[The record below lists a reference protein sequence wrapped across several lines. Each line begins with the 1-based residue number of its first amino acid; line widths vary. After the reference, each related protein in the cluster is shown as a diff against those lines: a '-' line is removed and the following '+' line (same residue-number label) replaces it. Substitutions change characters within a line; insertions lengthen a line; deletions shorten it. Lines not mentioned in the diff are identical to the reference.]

1 MAQRNSPPRRLSGQK
16 QNTFFGGAA
25 ILAVGILVV
34 KVIGMFYKIPLT
46 NIIGEQGTADFTN
59 AYNIYTVL
67 LTISTAGLPVAVSK
81 LVSEA
86 KAVGRRNQVRK
97 IFRLSLTV
105 FLALGAV
112 SFLIMFFQAEMLA
125 NMMNDDKAAIGIRA
139 LAPAVICVGCLSAF
153 RGYAQGHGDMA
164 PTAVSQ
170 IIEALCKLV
179 VGLGLAY
186 WLIKSGAGQSAAAAG
201 AITGVTVGT
210 VVAVVYMSLHHVKKN
225 LEQPRLS
232 QDVPGQSGEILK
244 ELLRIA
250 IPITLSSSMVG
261 IVTVIDSALVQGQ
274 VQKVLLEDPSSWT
287 LYAGVADFA
296 PLQDALDAWK
306 QAMGSGAQVTMDALS
321 EQVKA
326 AAAAQNPTALQ
337 TAALAVDEVLQDLS
351 RTLYG
356 NYSGAINIYNLPTS
370 LMAAITASVIPA
382 VSGALARRER
392 KGAARISGS
401 ALRITALLS
410 FPMGMGLFVLGTPII
425 RLLFASLNA
434 ELAGS
439 LLSTLGLTAIFS
451 CVTLVC
457 NSILQAYGF
466 VILPV
471 IVMVL
476 GGVVKIVTNYNLVG
490 MASIGIFGAPTG
502 SVLCFALCLALDLLI
517 IARVIR
523 HRPRFAPIFVKPF
536 IASAMMGAAAWAVY
550 GLLYRVLSHVPE
562 GETERVITWMDN
574 AVATMGAIGVAMVI
588 YVVLVVAL
596 RAVSREDLALM
607 PKGDKIA
614 KLLRL

>member
-81 LVSEA
+81 MVSEA
-86 KAVGRRNQVRK
+86 NALGRQNQVRK

-105 FLALGAV
+105 FLTLGGI
-112 SFLIMFFQAEMLA
+112 SFLVMFFQAEMLA
-125 NMMNDDKAAIGIRA
+125 GMMNDDKAAIGIRA
-139 LAPAVICVGCLSAF
+139 LAPAVVCVGCLSAF

-164 PTAVSQ
+164 PTAISQ

-186 WLIKSGAGQSAAAAG
+186 WLIKSGAGQSNAAAG

-210 VVAVVYMSLHHVKKN
+210 VVAVVYMALHHVKKN
-225 LEQPRLS
+225 LEEPRLS
-232 QDVPGQSGEILK
+232 RDEPEAAGRILK
-244 ELLRIA
+244 ELLQIA

-261 IVTVIDSALVQGQ
+261 IVTVIDSSLVQGQ
-274 VQKVLLEDPSSWT
+274 VQKVLLEDPSSWA

-296 PLQDALDAWK
+296 PLQDAIEAWK
-306 QAMGSGAQVTMDALS
+306 QAMGAGAQVTMSTLT
-321 EQVKA
+321 EQLKA
-326 AAAAQNPTALQ
+326 AAAAQHPTAVQ

-382 VSGALARRER
+382 VSGGLARRDR
-392 KGAARISGS
+392 RGAARISGS

-410 FPMGMGLFVLGTPII
+410 FPMGIGLFVLGTPIV

-457 NSILQAYGF
+457 NSVLQAYGF

-490 MASIGIFGAPTG
+490 TAQIGIYGAPTG
-502 SVLCFALCLALDLLI
+502 SVLCFALCLILDLVI
-517 IARVIR
+517 IARVIP
-523 HRPRFAPIFVKPF
+523 HRPKFGPIFLKPF
-536 IASAMMGAAAWAVY
+536 LASAMMGAAAWAVY
-550 GLLYRVLSHVPE
+550 GLLYRVLSQVPE
-562 GETERVITWMDN
+562 GETERVITWMGN
-574 AVATMGAIGVAMVI
+574 AVATMVAIGVAMVI

-614 KLLRL
+614 KLLRI

>member
-16 QNTFFGGAA
+16 QSTFFGGAA

-34 KVIGMFYKIPLT
+34 KVIGMLYKIPLT

-81 LVSEA
+81 MVSEA
-86 KAVGRRNQVRK
+86 NALNRRNQVRK

-105 FLALGAV
+105 FLTLGAI

-125 NMMNDDKAAIGIRA
+125 GMMNDDKAAIGIRA
-139 LAPAVICVGCLSAF
+139 LAPAVVCVGCLSAF
-153 RGYAQGHGDMA
+153 RGYAQGHGNMA
-164 PTAVSQ
+164 PTAISQ

-186 WLIKSGAGQSAAAAG
+186 WLIKSGAGQSSAAAG

-210 VVAVVYMSLHHVKKN
+210 VVAVVYMTLHHVKKN
-225 LEQPRLS
+225 LEEPRLS
-232 QDVPGQSGEILK
+232 QDESEAAGRILR
-244 ELLRIA
+244 ELLQIA

-261 IVTVIDSALVQGQ
+261 IVTVIDSSLVQGQ
-274 VQKVLLEDPSSWT
+274 VQKVLLEDPGSWA
-287 LYAGVADFA
+287 LYAGVTDFT
-296 PLQDALDAWK
+296 PLQNALEAWK
-306 QAMGSGAQVTMDALS
+306 QAMGSGAQVTMAALT

-326 AAAAQNPTALQ
+326 AAGTQSLTTLQSTAL
-337 TAALAVDEVLQDLS
+337 ALDEVLQDVS

-382 VSGALARRER
+382 VSGGLARRDR
-392 KGAARISGS
+392 RGAARISGS

-410 FPMGMGLFVLGTPII
+410 FPMGIGLFVLGTPIV

-457 NSILQAYGF
+457 NSVLQAYGF

-490 MASIGIFGAPTG
+490 TAQIGIYGAPTG
-502 SVLCFALCLALDLLI
+502 SVLCFALCLILDLAI
-517 IARVIR
+517 IARVIP
-523 HRPRFAPIFVKPF
+523 HRPKFGPIFLKPF

-562 GETERVITWMDN
+562 GETQRVISWMGN
-574 AVATMGAIGVAMVI
+574 AIATMGAIGVAMIV
-588 YVVLVVAL
+588 YVVLVAAL

-614 KLLRL
+614 KLLRI

>member
-16 QNTFFGGAA
+16 RNTFFGGAA

-86 KAVGRRNQVRK
+86 NAVGRRNQVRK

-337 TAALAVDEVLQDLS
+337 TAALALDEVLQDLS

-517 IARVIR
+517 IARAIP

>member
-16 QNTFFGGAA
+16 QSTFFGGAA

-34 KVIGMFYKIPLT
+34 KLIGMFYKIPLT
-46 NIIGEQGTADFTN
+46 NIIGEQGTADFNN
-59 AYNIYTVL
+59 AYYIYSVL

-86 KAVGRRNQVRK
+86 NAVGRRNQVRK
-97 IFRLSLTV
+97 IFRLSLTL
-105 FLALGAV
+105 FLALGAI
-112 SFLIMFFQAEMLA
+112 SFVIMFFRADLLA
-125 NMMNDDKAAIGIRA
+125 DMMHDGKAAAGIRA
-139 LAPAVICVGCLSAF
+139 LAPAVVCVGCLSAF

-164 PTAVSQ
+164 PTAISQ

-179 VGLGLAY
+179 VGLALAF
-186 WLIKSGAGQSAAAAG
+186 WLIKAGQGADMAAAG

-210 VVAVVYMSLHHVKKN
+210 VVAVAYMAFHHVRKN
-225 LEQPRLS
+225 LEEPRLS
-232 QDVPGQSGEILK
+232 RDVPDSAGDILK
-244 ELLRIA
+244 EVLRIA

-274 VQKVLLEDPSSWT
+274 VQKVLLEDPGSWA
-287 LYAGVADFA
+287 LYAGVADFT
-296 PLQDALDAWK
+296 PLKEAVETWTKALEPGTA
-306 QAMGSGAQVTMDALS
+306 ANMATLT

-326 AAAAQNPTALQ
+326 AAAAQAPTALQ
-337 TAALAVDEVLQDLS
+337 TAALALDEALQDLS

-356 NYSGAINIYNLPTS
+356 KYSGAINIYNLPTA

-382 VSGALARRER
+382 VSGGLARRDR
-392 KGAARISGS
+392 RGAARISGS

-410 FPMGMGLFVLGTPII
+410 FPMGVGLFVLGVPII

-457 NSILQAYGF
+457 NSVLQAYGF

-476 GGVVKIVTNYNLVG
+476 GGIVKIVTNSNLVG
-490 MASIGIFGAPTG
+490 MAQIGIYGAPTG
-502 SVLCFALCLALDLLI
+502 SVLCFALCLVLDLLI
-517 IARVIR
+517 IARVIP
-523 HRPRFAPIFVKPF
+523 HRPKFGPIFIKPF
-536 IASAMMGAAAWAVY
+536 LASAVMGAAAWAVY
-550 GLLYRVLSHVPE
+550 GLMYRVLSHVPE
-562 GETERVITWMDN
+562 GGTERVISWGGN
-574 AVATMGAIGVAMVI
+574 ALSTMGAIAVAMVV
-588 YVVLVVAL
+588 YVALVVAL
-596 RAVSREDLALM
+596 RAVSREDLSLM

-614 KLLRL
+614 RLLRL